1 MLRRIDGKKKKT
13 RKDKNDSYFP
23 LLTLSLYLT
32 IEFHT
37 LLTYQHLR
45 LSLRVDLANRFASCG
60 ICLSYIRH
68 CTYFFFVMSLNPC
81 TRNTRFDNYLRSSP
95 SKYKLTFW
103 KLNFLRAKIISS
115 RDHRFE

>member
-1 MLRRIDGKKKKT
+1 MVRKKT

-37 LLTYQHLR
+37 LLTYQRLR
-45 LSLRVDLANRFASCG
+45 LSLRVDLANSRTDLHRAVYVYR
-60 ICLSYIRH
+60 IYVIVH
-68 CTYFFFVMSLNPC
+68 IFFFAMSLNPC